1 MAFALLLFCL
11 SKRPMKL
18 HKKIIL
24 GSASPRRKSLLEQ
37 MGISFETRVMET
49 DESFP
54 PHLQAGDIPEYLAQH
69 KGNVQKHLLL
79 ENEILITADTIVWH
93 RQNVYNKPA
102 DASEAFE
109 MLSRLS
115 GETHE
120 VFTAIA
126 LTGKDEQISAC
137 DRTEVRFRELNEAEI
152 KYYIHHYAPFDKAG
166 AYGAQDWLGLTA
178 ITSLKGSYFTVM
190 GLPTH
195 LLYRLLQPYLHI

>member
-1 MAFALLLFCL
+1 MEL
-11 SKRPMKL
+11 R
-18 HKKIIL
+18 KKIIL

-37 MGISFETRVMET
+37 MGIVFETRVMET

-54 PHLQAGDIPEYLAQH
+54 SHLEAGDIPEYLALQ
-69 KGNVQKHLLL
+69 KGNVQKHLLQ

-93 RQNVYNKPA
+93 HQNVYNKPA
-102 DASEAFE
+102 DAAEAFD

-115 GETHE
+115 GESHE
-120 VFTAIA
+120 VYTAIA

-137 DRTEVRFRELNEAEI
+137 DRTEVRFRELSPEEI
-152 KYYIHHYAPFDKAG
+152 HYYIQHYAPFDKAG

-178 ITSLKGSYFTVM
+178 ITSLRGSYFTVM

-195 LLYRLLQPYLHI
+195 LLYRLLQPYIHI